1 MKKIVSMLCVCV
13 LSLSLFGCS
22 KPENNVELKKNVSCQ
37 LLDVLT
43 ITNDTDNSTYYYYL
57 ASVENKGKKQYDTKN
72 LIYTV
77 TDDNEKDISVIDKYQ
92 STPSYIINKGQNT
105 YIYGYIGFP
114 NNDQKN
120 LGLSFNNKKQF
131 LPFKAFD
138 IRKASDKNVNDSKDT
153 KYTFFEDDTLQIG
166 VDASKASYVYENGE
180 TVLKN
185 IKITYKNKTDSRI
198 IVPYLT
204 PSATLEGVDLSNKY
218 DFANMDEIKSHDF
231 TTNGM
236 APKTKSFKADV
247 TGYVLYFLDKKQTV
261 NTEIEFHFE
270 KAAPDFTDKSTKPF
284 VVHMNSKAF
293 GKSNTFKIGLE

>member
-1 MKKIVSMLCVCV
+1 MKKIVTMLCVCV

-43 ITNDTDNSTYYYYL
+43 ITNESDNSTYYYYL
-57 ASVENKGKKQYDTKN
+57 ASIENKGKKPYNTQN
-72 LIYTV
+72 LSYRV
-77 TDDNEKDISVIDKYQ
+77 TDDNEKEISVIDKYQ
-92 STPSYIINKGQNT
+92 STPTYVINKGQNT

-120 LGLSFNNKKQF
+120 LGISFNNKKQF
-131 LPFKAFD
+131 LPFKAFR
-138 IRKASDKNVNDSKDT
+138 IRKASDKNVKDSKEL
-153 KYTFFEDDTLQIG
+153 KYTFFEDDTLKMD
-166 VDASKASYVYENGE
+166 VDASKAKYVYENNE

-185 IKITYKNKTDSRI
+185 VKITYKNKTDSRI

-204 PSATLEGVDLSNKY
+204 PSATLEGIDLEDKGEFKS
-218 DFANMDEIKSHDF
+218 MEEIQKHDF

-236 APKTKSFKADV
+236 APKTQSFKASV

-261 NTEIEFHFE
+261 NTEIEFHFGN
-270 KAAPDFTDKSTKPF
+270 AAPDFTDKNTKPF
-284 VVHMNSKAF
+284 IVHMNSKAF

>member
-1 MKKIVSMLCVCV
+1 MKKIITMLCICV

-22 KPENNVELKKNVSCQ
+22 KPENNVELKKNVTCQ

-43 ITNDTDNSTYYYYL
+43 ITNESDNSTYYYYL
-57 ASVENKGKKQYDTKN
+57 ASIENKGKKPYNTKN
-72 LIYTV
+72 LSYRV
-77 TDDNEKDISVIDKYQ
+77 MDDNKKEISVIDTYQ
-92 STPSYIINKGQNT
+92 STPSYMINKGQNT

-131 LPFKAFD
+131 LTFKAFD
-138 IRKASDKNVNDSKDT
+138 IRKASDKNVKDSKDL
-153 KYTFFEDDTLQIG
+153 KYTFFEDDTLEIG
-166 VDASKASYVYENGE
+166 IDATKAKYVYENNE

-185 IKITYKNKTDSRI
+185 IKIIYKNKTNSRI

-204 PSATLEGVDLSNKY
+204 PSATLEGIDLDNQGEFS
-218 DFANMDEIKSHDF
+218 NMDEIKKHDF

-236 APKTKSFKADV
+236 APKTQSFKASV
-247 TGYVLYFLDKKQTV
+247 TGYVLYFLDKKQTID
-261 NTEIEFHFE
+261 TEIEFHFGN
-270 KAAPDFTDKSTKPF
+270 AAPDFTDKKTNPF
-284 VVHMNSKAF
+284 IVHMNSKAF

>member
-1 MKKIVSMLCVCV
+1 MIK
-13 LSLSLFGCS
+13 
-22 KPENNVELKKNVSCQ
+22 
-37 LLDVLT
+37 
-43 ITNDTDNSTYYYYL
+43 
-57 ASVENKGKKQYDTKN
+57 
-72 LIYTV
+72 
-77 TDDNEKDISVIDKYQ
+77 
-92 STPSYIINKGQNT
+92 
-105 YIYGYIGFP
+105 
-114 NNDQKN
+114 KN

-138 IRKASDKNVNDSKDT
+138 IRKASDKNVKDSKNT

-166 VDASKASYVYENGE
+166 IDATKASYVYENGE

-204 PSATLEGVDLSNKY
+204 PSATLEGIDLSNNG

-236 APKTKSFKADV
+236 APKTQSFKANV

>member
-1 MKKIVSMLCVCV
+1 MKKIVTMLCVCV

-43 ITNDTDNSTYYYYL
+43 ITNESDNSTYYYYL
-57 ASVENKGKKQYDTKN
+57 ASIENKGKKPYNTQN
-72 LIYTV
+72 LSYRV
-77 TDDNEKDISVIDKYQ
+77 TDDNEKEISVIDKYQ
-92 STPSYIINKGQNT
+92 STPTYVINKGQNT

-120 LGLSFNNKKQF
+120 LGISFNNKKQF
-131 LPFKAFD
+131 LPFKAFK
-138 IRKASDKNVNDSKDT
+138 IRKASDKNVKDSKEL
-153 KYTFFEDDTLQIG
+153 KYTFFEDDTLKMD
-166 VDASKASYVYENGE
+166 VDASKAKYVYENNE

-185 IKITYKNKTDSRI
+185 VKITYKNKTDSRI

-204 PSATLEGVDLSNKY
+204 PSATLEGIDLEDKGEFKS
-218 DFANMDEIKSHDF
+218 MEEIQKHDF

-236 APKTKSFKADV
+236 APKTQSFKASV

-261 NTEIEFHFE
+261 NTEIEFHFGN
-270 KAAPDFTDKSTKPF
+270 AAPDFTDKNTMPF
-284 VVHMNSKAF
+284 IVHMNSKAF

>member
-57 ASVENKGKKQYDTKN
+57 ASVENKGKKPYDTKN

-138 IRKASDKNVNDSKDT
+138 IRKASDKNVNDSKNT

-218 DFANMDEIKSHDF
+218 DFANMD
-231 TTNGM
+231 
-236 APKTKSFKADV
+236 V

-293 GKSNTFKIGLE
+293 GKSNTFKIGLD